1 MRSSHI
7 PLFFPRPF
15 RQLALV
21 TACALAAAG
30 ALAADGATPGAQERY
45 NQEVAR
51 CNAGTS
57 QQDRATCLREAGAAL
72 EEARKGNLNGDV
84 ASYTGNSVA
93 RCDVFQGEQRSA
105 CRSRILGPTHTEA
118 ATITRGS
125 VNEGGILRES
135 IQVVPVPAPLPAN

>member
-1 MRSSHI
+1 M
-7 PLFFPRPF
+7 
-15 RQLALV
+15 
-21 TACALAAAG
+21 ALACVAGAAG
-30 ALAADGATPGAQERY
+30 AMAADGATPGAQDRY

-51 CNAGTS
+51 CNAGMT

-84 ASYTGNSVA
+84 AAYTGNSVS
-93 RCDVFQGEQRSA
+93 RCDVFIGEERSA
-105 CRSRILGPTHTEA
+105 CRSRILGPTNTEA

-135 IQVVPVPAPLPAN
+135 IQVVPAPAPLPAN